1 MMGDVLKQYGDVT
14 ITPRSSVVSVLF
26 ALCFSAQSS
35 REPLTTTEPEQD
47 RQHDH
52 SAEGLGENTVG
63 TALNDAVNC
72 LIERDQ

>member
-1 MMGDVLKQYGDVT
+1 MMGDVLKQYGDVA
-14 ITPRSSVVSVLF
+14 IAPPFFGCVGAF
-26 ALCFSAQSS
+26 CFSAQSS
-35 REPLTTTEPEQD
+35 RETLTTEPEQD